1 LAATLVAELRELG
14 TTDHRRI
21 SALVGVAPFA
31 NDSGRT
37 NGPRAI
43 RGGRT
48 DVRCALYMAT
58 LTAARHHPVIKA
70 LSDGLRWDQLNVAN
84 VTKIA

>member
-31 NDSGRT
+31 NDR
-37 NGPRAI
+37 P
-43 RGGRT
+43 
-48 DVRCALYMAT
+48 
-58 LTAARHHPVIKA
+58 H
-70 LSDGLRWDQLNVAN
+70 
-84 VTKIA
+84 

>member
-1 LAATLVAELRELG
+1 
-14 TTDHRRI
+14 
-21 SALVGVAPFA
+21 
-31 NDSGRT
+31 
-37 NGPRAI
+37 
-43 RGGRT
+43 
-48 DVRCALYMAT
+48 MAT